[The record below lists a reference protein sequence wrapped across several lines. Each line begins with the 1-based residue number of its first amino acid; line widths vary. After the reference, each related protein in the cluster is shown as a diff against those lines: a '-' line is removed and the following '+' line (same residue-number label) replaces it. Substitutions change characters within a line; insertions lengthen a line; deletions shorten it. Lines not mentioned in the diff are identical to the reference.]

1 MHLVRWRY
9 MSIKRY
15 GIGHFIAPWPFL
27 IFAFV
32 LLAAGGILCPFL
44 GFTRGIMG
52 AFDLGAAAFLI
63 ACVPLFRYAAAQMRQ
78 LAVRNDANRSGLLLV
93 SAAVTGV
100 ILVSVAS
107 ELSQKGRPRLFDLIL
122 VIVTLC
128 LCWIFSNLVYALHYA
143 HLFYMRDKTGQD
155 TGGLKFPDTEEPNY
169 WDFAYF
175 ASCLGMTFQTS
186 DVEITSNTFR
196 RTSMFHC
203 LGAFVFN
210 LGVIA
215 FTINI
220 LGGS

>member
-1 MHLVRWRY
+1 
-9 MSIKRY
+9 MSINKF
-15 GIGHFIAPWPFL
+15 GVGHLIAPWPFL
-27 IFAFV
+27 IFALVLVTAGSLLWPFV
-32 LLAAGGILCPFL
+32 
-44 GFTRGIMG
+44 GFTRGVMG
-52 AFDLGAAAFLI
+52 AFDIASTAFLI
-63 ACVPLFRYAAAQMRQ
+63 ACVRLFKYAAAQMRQ
-78 LAVRNDANRSGLLLV
+78 AAIDNDANRTGMLLISG
-93 SAAVTGV
+93 AVTGV

-107 ELSQKGRPRLFDLIL
+107 ELSQKGRPRLLDLVL

-128 LCWIFSNLVYALHYA
+128 LCWTFSNLVYALHYA
-143 HLFYMRDKTGQD
+143 HLFYTRGQSGQD

-169 WDFAYF
+169 WDFVYF

-186 DVEITSNTFR
+186 DVEITSSAFR

>member
-1 MHLVRWRY
+1 
-9 MSIKRY
+9 MSTDKQ
-15 GIGHFIAPWPFL
+15 GIGHFLAPWQFL
-27 IFAFV
+27 IFAF
-32 LLAAGGILCPFL
+32 LLLGGGCTLCPLL
-44 GFTRGIMG
+44 GFTRGIMA
-52 AFDLGAAAFLI
+52 AFDLGSAAFLI
-63 ACVPLFRYAAAQMRQ
+63 SCLRLFNYAAAEMRKT
-78 LAVRNDANRSGLLLV
+78 AVRNDANRGSLLLI
-93 SAAVTGV
+93 STAVMGV
-100 ILVSVAS
+100 ILASVAS
-107 ELSQKGRPRLFDLIL
+107 ELSQKGRPHLPDLIL

-143 HLFYMRDKTGQD
+143 HLFYTRAKSGQD

-175 ASCLGMTFQTS
+175 SSCLGMTFQTS
-186 DVEITSNTFR
+186 DVEITSRIFR

-220 LGGS
+220 LGSS